1 MVYSWDKFLRPVS
14 DTDTNIQILDNSGVI
29 TSTINP
35 FAIINVLIHN
45 NIVRVSLKS
54 GRVIDITFST
64 INESKMALPRIKQS
78 IDKLQKKTPL
88 YINNDLKNY
97 INSVNSKFYYQ
108 DNIPVGSGTNSINPG
123 SFWYDIEF
131 GILYVYVY
139 DTLSGYNWVTPVG
152 DVGQDGTSGTS
163 GLNGTSGTSGLNG
176 TSGTS
181 GLDGTS
187 GTSGLNGTSGT
198 SGTSGLNGTSG
209 SMGTSGLNG
218 TSGSMGTS
226 GLNGTS
232 GSGYLG
238 IPQNSKSADYTTV
251 MSDAGKHILHPSSD
265 ANARVFT
272 IDSNANVAYEIGTAI
287 TFIND
292 SVNSCTIVITDDT
305 LVFSSA
311 GTTGTRTLAQYGMAT
326 AVKISATRWYISG
339 LALT

>member
-1 MVYSWDKFLRPVS
+1 MIYSWDKFLRPVS
-14 DTDTNIQILDNSGVI
+14 ETDTNIQILNNSGVI
-29 TSTINP
+29 TNTINP

-64 INESKMALPRIKQS
+64 INESKMALPRIKQL

-152 DVGQDGTSGTS
+152 DVGQ
-163 GLNGTSGTSGLNG
+163 NGTSGTSGNPGSQGPQGDDGHSAYDIWLDQDNIGNLDMFFSSISG

-187 GTSGLNGTSGT
+187 GTSGLDGTSGT
-198 SGTSGLNGTSG
+198 SISSPYTGNLQINGQIWTGLSDGGTSSSTATINFNNSNILTYTLGDSTTFTLSNMNSGGSYIVIIRQAISGGPYTSTFDGVIWSGVGLPTQTITSG
-209 SMGTSGLNG
+209 K
-218 TSGSMGTS
+218 
-226 GLNGTS
+226 
-232 GSGYLG
+232 Y
-238 IPQNSKSADYTTV
+238 DVY
-251 MSDAGKHILHPSSD
+251 
-265 ANARVFT
+265 
-272 IDSNANVAYEIGTAI
+272 
-287 TFIND
+287 TFIYD
-292 SVNSCTIVITDDT
+292 
-305 LVFSSA
+305 
-311 GTTGTRTLAQYGMAT
+311 GTNTFG
-326 AVKISATRWYISG
+326 SYIQNY
-339 LALT
+339 

>member
-1 MVYSWDKFLRPVS
+1 M
-14 DTDTNIQILDNSGVI
+14 
-29 TSTINP
+29 
-35 FAIINVLIHN
+35 
-45 NIVRVSLKS
+45 
-54 GRVIDITFST
+54 
-64 INESKMALPRIKQS
+64 
-78 IDKLQKKTPL
+78 
-88 YINNDLKNY
+88 
-97 INSVNSKFYYQ
+97 
-108 DNIPVGSGTNSINPG
+108 
-123 SFWYDIEF
+123 
-131 GILYVYVY
+131 
-139 DTLSGYNWVTPVG
+139 
-152 DVGQDGTSGTS
+152 
-163 GLNGTSGTSGLNG
+163 NGTSGTS
-176 TSGTS
+176 
-181 GLDGTS
+181 
-187 GTSGLNGTSGT
+187 
-198 SGTSGLNGTSG
+198 
-209 SMGTSGLNG
+209 GTSGLNG

-311 GTTGTRTLAQYGMAT
+311 GTTGTRTLAQYRMAT